1 MVTVISEDNRIKMSR
16 ESIKSAYD
24 GKWVFLIN
32 VNLEPQYSAVPVVI
46 ADKPYEGREK
56 GIYKPFQDGEGYG
69 LTGYVSLLRTCSM
82 EGFEAF

>member
-1 MVTVISEDNRIKMSR
+1 MVTVIPEDNRTKMSR
-16 ESIKSAYD
+16 ESIRSAYD
-24 GKWVFLIN
+24 GKWVFMID

-46 ADKPYEGREK
+46 ADKPYEGREQ
-56 GIYKPFQDGEGYG
+56 GIYRQFQEDDGYG